1 MVRAAGARPGA
12 PLAALG
18 GAYDWAVDMPGRA
31 SVAPIDLAIETTVD
45 ATAAWS
51 AVTLPERIALWF
63 TDATPLGDVGATY
76 RLDFGEG
83 SIVAGEVVAVE
94 PGARFAYTWAWED
107 AAPGEVTTVE
117 WTVERLAD
125 GGSRI
130 RLVHSGW
137 RPGEETARDE
147 HEAYWTG
154 YLDDLRDI
162 LAEA

>member
-1 MVRAAGARPGA
+1 M
-12 PLAALG
+12 
-18 GAYDWAVDMPGRA
+18 DTPGRT
-31 SVAPIDLAIETTVD
+31 SVPPIDLAIETTAD
-45 ATAAWS
+45 AAEAWS

-63 TDATPLGDVGATY
+63 TDATPLGDVGAPY

-83 SIVAGEVVAVE
+83 SVVAGAVVALE
-94 PGARFAYTWAWED
+94 PGTRFAYTWAWED
-107 AAPGEVTTVE
+107 AEPGEATTVA
-117 WTVERLAD
+117 WTIEPLPG

-130 RLVHSGW
+130 RLVHAGW
-137 RPGEETARDE
+137 GPGDEIARDE